1 MKVKNKFLELMSWEI
16 RDNWTFPILEIVI
29 ALVIVQTLSY
39 TTFHHDYHGT
49 ESFRG
54 VWYVFFTKTFFVL
67 VLSTAIVFGRSF
79 GESIEK
85 RKLIVLLSYPVSRIR
100 LFLAKY
106 LTNFLVL
113 FLIFGLAL
121 LVEGTSLFLF
131 DGIVPPVTWS
141 FAFLYLMLEIL
152 FVSSLMTF
160 FTLATKRFGLS
171 ILIFLV
177 YMFGMQYWIPVN
189 TDAPLYYTLIDVA
202 SWSSVTKLEQWYF
215 NTLGIG
221 HVSGDPPYICFVA
234 GTVHLVLVGLAL
246 FLMSFFI
253 MRRMDLD

>member
-1 MKVKNKFLELMSWEI
+1 MKNKILELMSWEL
-16 RDNWTFPILEIVI
+16 RDNWAFPIPEIVI

-39 TTFHHDYHGT
+39 TTVGFNYHST
-49 ESFRG
+49 PSWRG
-54 VWYVFFTKTFFVL
+54 PWEAFFTNTFFVL
-67 VLSTAIVFGRSF
+67 VLSSAIVFGRSF

-85 RKLIVLLSYPVSRIR
+85 RKLIVLLSYPVSRVR

-106 LTNFLVL
+106 LTNFLML

-121 LVEGTSLFLF
+121 LAEGMTLFMF
-131 DGIVPPVTWS
+131 EGYVPPVTWS
-141 FAFLYLMLEIL
+141 FAFLYLMLEII

-160 FTLATKRFGLS
+160 FALATKRFGLS

-177 YMFGMQYWIPVN
+177 YMFGMQYWLPKGNPI
-189 TDAPLYYTLIDVA
+189 YYALIDEA
-202 SWSSVTKLEQWYF
+202 SWCSVVKLEQWYI
-215 NTLGIG
+215 NTFVEGFHSG
-221 HVSGDPPYICFVA
+221 GDPPYIGFVA

-246 FLMSFFI
+246 FMASCFI

>member
-16 RDNWTFPILEIVI
+16 RDNWAFPILEIVI

-39 TTFHHDYHGT
+39 TTFHYDYHGADHDIW
-49 ESFRG
+49 RA
-54 VWYVFFTKTFFVL
+54 FFTKSFFVL

-85 RKLIVLLSYPVSRIR
+85 RKMIVLLSYPVSRVR

-106 LTNFLVL
+106 LTNFLML
-113 FLIFGLAL
+113 FLVFGLAL
-121 LVEGTSLFLF
+121 LVEGATLFLF
-131 DGIVPPVTWS
+131 VGVVPPVTWS
-141 FAFLYLMLEIL
+141 FAFLYLLLEVL

-160 FTLATKRFGLS
+160 FALATKRLGLS
-171 ILIFLV
+171 LLIFLV

-189 TDAPLYYTLIDVA
+189 TKDPVYYTLIDVA
-202 SWSSVTKLEQWYF
+202 SWTSVNKLQSWYINTFTIHHSSTF
-215 NTLGIG
+215 
-221 HVSGDPPYICFVA
+221 PPYICVVA
-234 GTVHLVLVGLAL
+234 GTLHMVIVGLAL
-246 FLMSFFI
+246 FLVSFFI

>member
-1 MKVKNKFLELMSWEI
+1 MKNKFLELMSWEI
-16 RDNWTFPILEIVI
+16 RDNWAFPILEIVI
-29 ALVIVQTLSY
+29 ALTIVQTIP
-39 TTFHHDYHGT
+39 
-49 ESFRG
+49 
-54 VWYVFFTKTFFVL
+54 YVTVNYNYYGLDHNIWRAFFTQSFFVL

-85 RKLIVLLSYPVSRIR
+85 RKLIVLLSYPVSRVK

-106 LTNFLVL
+106 LTNFLLL
-113 FLIFGLAL
+113 FLVFGLAL
-121 LVEGTSLFLF
+121 LVEGATLFLF
-131 DGIVPPVTWS
+131 DGVVPPVAWS
-141 FAFLYLMLEIL
+141 FAFLYLLLGIL

-189 TDAPLYYTLIDVA
+189 TIDPLYYTLINVA
-202 SWSSVTKLEQWYF
+202 SWNSVVKLESWYY

-221 HVSGDPPYICFVA
+221 HSSTFPPYICFVA
-234 GTVHLVLVGLAL
+234 GTVHMVLVGLAL
-246 FLMSFFI
+246 FLVSFFI